1 MALSDLTLTRTPI
14 STTTRAGL
22 LLVALGALILLVA
35 CSGGDPERLGDRVC
49 REEHLPEGFERL
61 TFGNISRQDLGRE
74 VGAEALAQAGI
85 EGGHFAFW
93 KERLDELR
101 GDLASE
107 IVCQVIAFGEEEAA
121 ARFVADLP
129 VDRDWLSVTVAGI
142 ALAEGASLGEV
153 EAAGVRAFRIV
164 EGEGRLRYAVVAA
177 RGRFVLSVHLGGP
190 EGSVSAG
197 EAVAILE
204 AMTR

>member
-1 MALSDLTLTRTPI
+1 MALSDLTLTRTLT

-22 LLVALGALILLVA
+22 LLVALGALVLLAA
-35 CSGGDPERLGDRVC
+35 CSGADPERLGDRVC
-49 REEHLPEGFERL
+49 GEEHLPEGFERL

-74 VGAEALAQAGI
+74 VGEEALARAGV

-101 GDLASE
+101 EELATE
-107 IVCQVIAFGEEEAA
+107 VVCQVIAFGGDAEA
-121 ARFVADLP
+121 ARFVTDLP

-142 ALAEGASLGEV
+142 ALAEGASLVEV
-153 EAAGVRAFRIV
+153 EAAGARAFRVV
-164 EGEGRLRYAVVAA
+164 EAEGRVRYAVVAPQ
-177 RGRFVLSVHLGGP
+177 GRFVLSVHLGGP
-190 EGSVSAG
+190 EGSVSVEDAS
-197 EAVAILE
+197 AILE